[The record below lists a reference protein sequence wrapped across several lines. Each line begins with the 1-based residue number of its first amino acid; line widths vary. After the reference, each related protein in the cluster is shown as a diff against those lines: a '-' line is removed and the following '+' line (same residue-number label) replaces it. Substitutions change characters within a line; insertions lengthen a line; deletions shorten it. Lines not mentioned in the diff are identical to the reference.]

1 MEQSNTLTAQAM
13 RALSAIALVLA
24 GFYLLFGSIIESY
37 AAGNPMYQAK
47 FNASGALI
55 RPAGWREWIFVG
67 SPLTP
72 NSLNGGT
79 AAFPEFHSVYIDP
92 ESWAHYKKTGKF
104 REGTMFAK
112 ELTLVGDTAGTSG
125 IGYFNGDL
133 QGFEIAHKDSKR
145 YSKKTDGWAYYSFG
159 HQPEPYAD
167 TATAFPA
174 AACAA
179 CHTAAAA
186 EDMVFTQYYPIL
198 KAAKGAGAAGAGV
211 GGKM

>member
-1 MEQSNTLTAQAM
+1 MKHLQTLRLQAIQ
-13 RALSAIALVLA
+13 AIFGIAVALVVFYIVLA
-24 GFYLLFGSIIESY
+24 SMNLSH

-47 FNASGALI
+47 FDSSGALI

-72 NSLNGGT
+72 NSMNGGT

-92 ESWAHYKKTGKF
+92 ESWAHYKKTGEF

-125 IGYFNGDL
+125 IGFFNGKL

-145 YSKKTDGWAYYSFG
+145 YPKDTDGWGYYSFG
-159 HQPEPYAD
+159 HHDEPYAD
-167 TATAFPA
+167 TANAFPA
-174 AACAA
+174 AACAG

-198 KAAKGAGAAGAGV
+198 NAAKGAGEAGAGV
-211 GGKM
+211 GGKE